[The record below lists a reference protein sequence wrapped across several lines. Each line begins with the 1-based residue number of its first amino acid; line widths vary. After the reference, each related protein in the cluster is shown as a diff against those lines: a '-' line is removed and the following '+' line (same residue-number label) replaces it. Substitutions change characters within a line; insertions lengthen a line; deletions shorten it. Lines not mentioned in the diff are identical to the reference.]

1 MKSWL
6 VFVLCG
12 LLLFSGGLPVFSQ
25 ESQVVEVREAQTPF
39 HRSVI
44 QSAIKAS
51 KAGEIRRTD
60 VVRLRVAMMSP
71 AFRQHA
77 EDLAVMQM
85 SASGSDNTPI
95 GADGKVDRASIDWEK
110 LLAFLEKLLP
120 IILQLIDAFG
130 MTFDQ
135 AFFVACSMVDVDPI
149 QFVRV

>member
-1 MKSWL
+1 MIRFL
-6 VFVLCG
+6 LA
-12 LLLFSGGLPVFSQ
+12 LLFLIPGSLFAQ
-25 ESQVVEVREAQTPF
+25 DQVIEVREAQTAF
-39 HRSVI
+39 HRTVV
-44 QSAIKAS
+44 QAAIKAA
-51 KAGEIRRTD
+51 KAGEIKRVD

-120 IILQLIDAFG
+120 LILQLIDAFG
-130 MTFDQ
+130 SVDRP
-135 AFFVACSMVDVDPI
+135 VAWGVA
-149 QFVRV
+149 